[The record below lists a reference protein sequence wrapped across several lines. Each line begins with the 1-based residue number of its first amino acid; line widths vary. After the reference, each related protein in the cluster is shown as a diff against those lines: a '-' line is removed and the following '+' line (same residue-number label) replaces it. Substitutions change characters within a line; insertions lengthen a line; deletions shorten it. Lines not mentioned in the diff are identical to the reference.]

1 MGQRIALA
9 LIGIFLISLAPA
21 ADFPAGQMEDSIE
34 PLDGVVKRI
43 GIAADPNSIQDLG
56 SPTVVEGFERIR
68 DNTAD
73 SSIGVYTEI
82 GLIPSVQ
89 LPNTLSQP
97 RPDLASPKGRQCPM
111 HSCAGLWCE
120 GPSDV

>member
-21 ADFPAGQMEDSIE
+21 ADFPAEQMEDSIE
-34 PLDGVVKRI
+34 TLDGVVKRI

-73 SSIGVYTEI
+73 SSIGVYTDGGMISE
-82 GLIPSVQ
+82 
-89 LPNTLSQP
+89 N
-97 RPDLASPKGRQCPM
+97 R
-111 HSCAGLWCE
+111 
-120 GPSDV
+120 